1 MNTLKLTNKNVKMIA
16 HRGLSGLEKE
26 NTCSAFVAAGNRESY
41 YGIETDIHVTADGDF
56 VIFHDDNT
64 ARVGIDSLEI
74 EHSTTQTLKTLQLCD
89 IDGKRGR
96 RDLLIPMLEDYI
108 LICRKYEKECILE
121 YKNAFCDEDIAR
133 SIQQIR
139 ALDYL
144 EHVTFISFNFENLVL
159 LRQTCPN
166 NKIQYLVESWDDE
179 VLTKL
184 QQYSLD
190 LDIRYTSLSEEIV
203 TAVHSIGHEVNCWTV
218 NDVAVGEKL
227 VRMGVDYITSNIL
240 EGNNER

>member
-1 MNTLKLTNKNVKMIA
+1 M
-16 HRGLSGLEKE
+16 
-26 NTCSAFVAAGNRESY
+26 
-41 YGIETDIHVTADGDF
+41 
-56 VIFHDDNT
+56 
-64 ARVGIDSLEI
+64 
-74 EHSTTQTLKTLQLCD
+74 
-89 IDGKRGR
+89 
-96 RDLLIPMLEDYI
+96 
-108 LICRKYEKECILE
+108 
-121 YKNAFCDEDIAR
+121 
-133 SIQQIR
+133 
-139 ALDYL
+139 
-144 EHVTFISFNFENLVL
+144 TFISFNFENLVL
-159 LRQTCPN
+159 LRQKCPN